1 MVISINDASEIPIYQ
16 QIRNQI
22 VLGISDGRL
31 APGEQLP
38 TVRALAEEIGINSMT
53 VSKAYTLL
61 KQEGYIYT
69 DRRSGARVRQE
80 FETNKEL
87 SEKSQ
92 ELLRQI
98 ISEAKVSGMTQTEFF
113 DLCKRRS
120 QPDLHHPAQ
129 YFCQHGAGAAVGQPV
144 LPVHGLCGPV
154 HRAGGVREHH
164 LLRHGADRLD
174 S

>member
-1 MVISINDASEIPIYQ
+1 MEGENMVISINDASEDFSSDLPIYL

-113 DLCKRRS
+113 DLCKRI
-120 QPDLHHPAQ
+120 
-129 YFCQHGAGAAVGQPV
+129 YKG
-144 LPVHGLCGPV
+144 
-154 HRAGGVREHH
+154 
-164 LLRHGADRLD
+164 
-174 S
+174 

>member
-98 ISEAKVSGMTQTEFF
+98 GCDYAQGFLYARPM
-113 DLCKRRS
+113 
-120 QPDLHHPAQ
+120 PAQ
-129 YFCQHGAGAAVGQPV
+129 DFIAFVA
-144 LPVHGLCGPV
+144 
-154 HRAGGVREHH
+154 RASGKDGE
-164 LLRHGADRLD
+164 ARL
-174 S
+174 

>member
-1 MVISINDASEIPIYQ
+1 MFYLTFCIVCIIVTNTKYCMIFTEVENMVISINDASEIPIYQ

-38 TVRALAEEIGINSMT
+38 TVRALSEEIGINSMT

-113 DLCKRRS
+113 DLCKRI
-120 QPDLHHPAQ
+120 
-129 YFCQHGAGAAVGQPV
+129 YKG
-144 LPVHGLCGPV
+144 
-154 HRAGGVREHH
+154 
-164 LLRHGADRLD
+164 
-174 S
+174 

>member
-1 MVISINDASEIPIYQ
+1 MFYLTFCIVCIIITNTKYCMIFTEGENMVISINDASEIPIYQ

-61 KQEGYIYT
+61 KQEGYI

-113 DLCKRRS
+113 DLCKRI
-120 QPDLHHPAQ
+120 
-129 YFCQHGAGAAVGQPV
+129 YKG
-144 LPVHGLCGPV
+144 
-154 HRAGGVREHH
+154 
-164 LLRHGADRLD
+164 
-174 S
+174 

>member
-1 MVISINDASEIPIYQ
+1 MFYLTVCIVCIIVTNTKYCTIFTEGENMVISINDASEIPIYQ

-113 DLCKRRS
+113 DLCKRI
-120 QPDLHHPAQ
+120 
-129 YFCQHGAGAAVGQPV
+129 YKG
-144 LPVHGLCGPV
+144 
-154 HRAGGVREHH
+154 
-164 LLRHGADRLD
+164 
-174 S
+174 